1 MTSISICI
9 PTFNREK
16 MLLRLLNNIYNQNIS
31 NIETVIVNDGSSD
44 NTESIIKSFSKK
56 MNVVFHNQINQG
68 RANALRKAILLANNE
83 YLIIM
88 DDEDYF
94 KKDSLS
100 KIINELDALSE
111 IEKNNLCG
119 LVYLTEDL
127 DGKVIGNRFIKS
139 HLISNLIKIRA
150 DYNSKGD
157 KKEIIK
163 SSIVKD
169 VLYENKYNER
179 RVPTSL
185 IWSRIAV
192 NYNCKF
198 INEVVVVKDYLD
210 TGMTKNINQ
219 IRKKS
224 PYSSRQLY
232 KELVEKNFDVYNSKF
247 FRFKQLILFYKY
259 NFYCLN
265 KTEVK
270 INIIYKIFAYPLAY
284 VLILSDL
291 KLKL

>member
-1 MTSISICI
+1 
-9 PTFNREK
+9 
-16 MLLRLLNNIYNQNIS
+16 
-31 NIETVIVNDGSSD
+31 
-44 NTESIIKSFSKK
+44 
-56 MNVVFHNQINQG
+56 
-68 RANALRKAILLANNE
+68 NALRKAILLANNE